1 MIPNLT
7 SDLSAKANQST
18 TYTKLETNGLLDAK
32 ANASNVY
39 SKNETNDLLDAKQDN
54 INIVNGIQ
62 SYLYPQNPLKFTNGT
77 IQISGLPF

>member
-1 MIPNLT
+1 MSSPHL
-7 SDLSAKANQST
+7 
-18 TYTKLETNGLLDAK
+18 K

-39 SKNETNDLLDAKQDN
+39 TKGQTNDLLDAKQDN

-77 IQISGLPF
+77 VQISGLPFNRTLLELDMATIYTKTQVNFY